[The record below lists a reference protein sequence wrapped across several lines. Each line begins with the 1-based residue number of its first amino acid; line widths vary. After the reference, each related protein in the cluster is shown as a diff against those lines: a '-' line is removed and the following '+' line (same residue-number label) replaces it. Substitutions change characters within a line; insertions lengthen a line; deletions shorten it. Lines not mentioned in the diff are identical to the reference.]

1 MGVHEGHRDRMKR
14 EFLQGGLR
22 HFSEPRVLELL
33 LFYSR
38 LQGDVNPL
46 AHRLLE
52 AFGSL
57 SGVLDASPRR
67 PGQGPRRGGEHR
79 GPPEISPLPL
89 PPRYLASRTSAD
101 VIISDSASLRTLFL
115 PYFFG
120 ARNEMSFLAC
130 FDGKLKLLGVRLL
143 SEGSPSANEISL
155 RKIATE
161 ALALGATAV
170 VLAHNHPSGIATPS
184 QEDIFITHYIRD
196 ALQPLGI
203 TLYDHVIMTDDDMVS
218 LKDSLA
224 LKFLL
229 TPIQKQL
236 YGRFLCLNFRSS
248 ATTPPPGISPRPS
261 PAWPRAW
268 SWD

>member
-57 SGVLDASPRR
+57 SGVLDASPADLAKV
-67 PGQGPRRGGEHR
+67 PGVGENTVVLLKLI
-79 GPPEISPLPL
+79 PAVAA
-89 PPRYLASRTSAD
+89 RYLASRTSAD

-115 PYFFG
+115 PYF
-120 ARNEMSFLAC
+120 FLAC

-218 LKDSLA
+218 LKDS
-224 LKFLL
+224 
-229 TPIQKQL
+229 
-236 YGRFLCLNFRSS
+236 RHLNSF
-248 ATTPPPGISPRPS
+248 
-261 PAWPRAW
+261 
-268 SWD
+268 

>member
-57 SGVLDASPRR
+57 SGVLDASPADLAKV
-67 PGQGPRRGGEHR
+67 PGVGENTVVLLKLI
-79 GPPEISPLPL
+79 PAVAA
-89 PPRYLASRTSAD
+89 RYLASRTSAD

-170 VLAHNHPSGIATPS
+170 VLAHNHVSGIAKPS
-184 QEDIFITHYIRD
+184 AADIQATQVLRR
-196 ALQPLGI
+196 LLREVGV
-203 TLYDHVIMTDDDMVS
+203 LLVDHLVIVDGDMVS
-218 LKDSLA
+218 MAQSGYM
-224 LKFLL
+224 
-229 TPIQKQL
+229 Q
-236 YGRFLCLNFRSS
+236 G
-248 ATTPPPGISPRPS
+248 
-261 PAWPRAW
+261 
-268 SWD
+268 

>member
-46 AHRLLE
+46 AHRLL
-52 AFGSL
+52 APRHHVDKTYFP
-57 SGVLDASPRR
+57 GV
-67 PGQGPRRGGEHR
+67 GENTVVLLKLI
-79 GPPEISPLPL
+79 PAVAA
-89 PPRYLASRTSAD
+89 RYLASRTSAD

-218 LKDSLA
+218 LKDS
-224 LKFLL
+224 
-229 TPIQKQL
+229 
-236 YGRFLCLNFRSS
+236 RHLNSF
-248 ATTPPPGISPRPS
+248 
-261 PAWPRAW
+261 
-268 SWD
+268 

>member
-57 SGVLDASPRR
+57 SGVLDASPADLAKV
-67 PGQGPRRGGEHR
+67 PGVGENTVVLLKLI
-79 GPPEISPLPL
+79 PAVAA
-89 PPRYLASRTSAD
+89 RYLASRTSAD

-170 VLAHNHPSGIATPS
+170 VLAHSGTVFRAAGA
-184 QEDIFITHYIRD
+184 FA
-196 ALQPLGI
+196 AL
-203 TLYDHVIMTDDDMVS
+203 
-218 LKDSLA
+218 LA
-224 LKFLL
+224 APVLAF
-229 TPIQKQL
+229 PAP
-236 YGRFLCLNFRSS
+236 FFS
-248 ATTPPPGISPRPS
+248 ATGCTSFCAAGPVRPVL
-261 PAWPRAW
+261 PDFAF
-268 SWD
+268 

>member
-57 SGVLDASPRR
+57 SGVLDASPAD
-67 PGQGPRRGGEHR
+67 
-79 GPPEISPLPL
+79 
-89 PPRYLASRTSAD
+89 LASRTSAD

-218 LKDSLA
+218 LKDS
-224 LKFLL
+224 
-229 TPIQKQL
+229 
-236 YGRFLCLNFRSS
+236 RHLNSF
-248 ATTPPPGISPRPS
+248 
-261 PAWPRAW
+261 
-268 SWD
+268 

>member
-57 SGVLDASPRR
+57 SGVLDASPADLAKV
-67 PGQGPRRGGEHR
+67 PGVGENTVVLLKLI
-79 GPPEISPLPL
+79 PAVAA
-89 PPRYLASRTSAD
+89 RYLASRT
-101 VIISDSASLRTLFL
+101 SASLRTLFL

-218 LKDSLA
+218 LKDS
-224 LKFLL
+224 
-229 TPIQKQL
+229 
-236 YGRFLCLNFRSS
+236 RHLNSF
-248 ATTPPPGISPRPS
+248 
-261 PAWPRAW
+261 
-268 SWD
+268 

>member
-57 SGVLDASPRR
+57 SGVLDASPADLAKV
-67 PGQGPRRGGEHR
+67 PGVGENTVVLLKLI
-79 GPPEISPLPL
+79 PAVAA
-89 PPRYLASRTSAD
+89 RYLASRTSAD

-120 ARNEMSFLAC
+120 ARHEMSFLAC

-170 VLAHNHPSGIATPS
+170 VLD
-184 QEDIFITHYIRD
+184 EFRD
-196 ALQPLGI
+196 GKLGRL
-203 TLYDHVIMTDDDMVS
+203 TLEAPPETAEKAPVKENNDD
-218 LKDSLA
+218 A
-224 LKFLL
+224 
-229 TPIQKQL
+229 Q
-236 YGRFLCLNFRSS
+236 
-248 ATTPPPGISPRPS
+248 
-261 PAWPRAW
+261 
-268 SWD
+268 

>member
-46 AHRLLE
+46 AHRLL
-52 AFGSL
+52 
-57 SGVLDASPRR
+57 DASPADLAKV
-67 PGQGPRRGGEHR
+67 PGVGENTVVLLKLI
-79 GPPEISPLPL
+79 PAVAA
-89 PPRYLASRTSAD
+89 RYLASRTSAD

-218 LKDSLA
+218 LKDS
-224 LKFLL
+224 
-229 TPIQKQL
+229 
-236 YGRFLCLNFRSS
+236 RHLNSF
-248 ATTPPPGISPRPS
+248 
-261 PAWPRAW
+261 
-268 SWD
+268 

>member
-57 SGVLDASPRR
+57 SGVLDASPADLAKV
-67 PGQGPRRGGEHR
+67 PGVGENTVVLLKLI
-79 GPPEISPLPL
+79 PAVAA
-89 PPRYLASRTSAD
+89 RYLASRTSAD

-130 FDGKLKLLGVRLL
+130 FGVRLL

-218 LKDSLA
+218 LKDS
-224 LKFLL
+224 
-229 TPIQKQL
+229 
-236 YGRFLCLNFRSS
+236 RHLNSF
-248 ATTPPPGISPRPS
+248 
-261 PAWPRAW
+261 
-268 SWD
+268 

>member
-57 SGVLDASPRR
+57 SGVLAKV
-67 PGQGPRRGGEHR
+67 PGVGENTVVLLKLI
-79 GPPEISPLPL
+79 PAVAA
-89 PPRYLASRTSAD
+89 RYLASRTSAD

-218 LKDSLA
+218 LKDS
-224 LKFLL
+224 
-229 TPIQKQL
+229 
-236 YGRFLCLNFRSS
+236 RHLNSF
-248 ATTPPPGISPRPS
+248 
-261 PAWPRAW
+261 
-268 SWD
+268 

>member
-1 MGVHEGHRDRMKR
+1 M
-14 EFLQGGLR
+14 
-22 HFSEPRVLELL
+22 VLLKL
-33 LFYSR
+33 IPA
-38 LQGDVNPL
+38 V
-46 AHRLLE
+46 A
-52 AFGSL
+52 A
-57 SGVLDASPRR
+57 
-67 PGQGPRRGGEHR
+67 
-79 GPPEISPLPL
+79 
-89 PPRYLASRTSAD
+89 RYLASRTSAD

-161 ALALGATAV
+161 ALALGATGR

-218 LKDSLA
+218 LKDS
-224 LKFLL
+224 
-229 TPIQKQL
+229 
-236 YGRFLCLNFRSS
+236 RHLNSF
-248 ATTPPPGISPRPS
+248 
-261 PAWPRAW
+261 
-268 SWD
+268 